1 MQSLAAE
8 SELEGSFP
16 HSEPNFVIFLESN
29 NGKMPLRYNSAAQ
42 RRIWGCILC
51 DQIESCR
58 SLKKSSLASF
68 CSLKILVSKLLYLQ
82 RVTWGSVEN

>member
-1 MQSLAAE
+1 MLEEEDSFGKWRKKELDLQETLSLQSLVAE
-8 SELEGSFP
+8 SEPEGSFP

-58 SLKKSSLASF
+58 S
-68 CSLKILVSKLLYLQ
+68 
-82 RVTWGSVEN
+82 